1 MAGTYDN
8 EQQRVIDRIKC
19 LAFRKTI
26 EAGAEF
32 IDKKWIARRTGSAQI
47 IETLCVNRILNNV

>member
-19 LAFRKTI
+19 VAFREAI

-32 IDKKWIARRTGSAQI
+32 IHRK
-47 IETLCVNRILNNV
+47 